1 MPLDATIRILAIKR
15 IEPLIEERRFYFGRV
30 ADRIDRAMETRGVGR
45 SAALLQAI
53 HDACVGEIEART
65 LLAWSAVKD
74 VLAAAALQH
83 SETLAA
89 ELLAIVDKGARRA
102 DVREVLRRR
111 IDTMGGVISD
121 AAEFDLDGPT
131 LRALAKRE
139 SDIDLYVLAL
149 ISKLKFE
156 RLPADS
162 IVNNFHGPVG
172 AYQIGPTSATTVT
185 QISNSA
191 DSEALRRALDLV
203 EASLPAAANS
213 PGLMA
218 DEVLEL
224 VDETRAELAKARPN
238 SIRLRI
244 VASGVA
250 TAIQS
255 IGMLQPAYQA
265 LKAALLPFGVLL
277 P

>member
-1 MPLDATIRILAIKR
+1 MGSGPPYLDTRANLRARAKWLISRHKDLQGWYSLRKLRIA
-15 IEPLIEERRFYFGRV
+15 P
-30 ADRIDRAMETRGVGR
+30 RG
-45 SAALLQAI
+45 
-53 HDACVGEIEART
+53 HDEART

-74 VLAAAALQH
+74 VLGAAALQH

-111 IDTMGGVISD
+111 IDTRGGAISD
-121 AAEFDLDGPT
+121 PAEFDLDGPT
-131 LRALAKRE
+131 LRAIAKRE

-149 ISKLKFE
+149 ISKLKVE
-156 RLPADS
+156 RLPEDS
-162 IVNNFHGPVG
+162 IVNNFRGPVG
-172 AYQIGPTSATTVT
+172 AYQIGPASATTVT

-250 TAIQS
+250 TAIQT
-255 IGMLQPAYQA
+255 IGILQPAYQA

>member
-1 MPLDATIRILAIKR
+1 MPLDSAIRILAIKR

-121 AAEFDLDGPT
+121 TAEFDLDGPT

-172 AYQIGPTSATTVT
+172 AYQIGPASTTTVT

-213 PGLMA
+213 PGLI
-218 DEVLEL
+218 D
-224 VDETRAELAKARPN
+224 R
-238 SIRLRI
+238 
-244 VASGVA
+244 
-250 TAIQS
+250 
-255 IGMLQPAYQA
+255 
-265 LKAALLPFGVLL
+265 
-277 P
+277 

>member
-1 MPLDATIRILAIKR
+1 
-15 IEPLIEERRFYFGRV
+15 
-30 ADRIDRAMETRGVGR
+30 
-45 SAALLQAI
+45 
-53 HDACVGEIEART
+53 
-65 LLAWSAVKD
+65 
-74 VLAAAALQH
+74 
-83 SETLAA
+83 
-89 ELLAIVDKGARRA
+89 
-102 DVREVLRRR
+102 
-111 IDTMGGVISD
+111 MGGVISD

-172 AYQIGPTSATTVT
+172 AYQIGPTSAATVT

-250 TAIQS
+250 TAIQT
-255 IGMLQPAYQA
+255 IGILQPAYQA

>member
-1 MPLDATIRILAIKR
+1 MPLDATIRVLAIKR

-30 ADRIDRAMETRGVGR
+30 VERIDSAMQIKGMGR
-45 SAALLQAI
+45 SGALLQAI
-53 HDACVGEIEART
+53 HDACVSEVEART

-74 VLAAAALQH
+74 VLAAAGVQH
-83 SETLAA
+83 TETLAS

-102 DVREVLRRR
+102 DVRDVLRRR
-111 IDTMGGVISD
+111 IDSIGGTSD

-139 SDIDLYVLAL
+139 SDIDLYTLAL
-149 ISKLKFE
+149 VSKLAFE
-156 RLPADS
+156 HLPADS

-172 AYQIGPTSATTVT
+172 AHEIGAASTPTAT
-185 QISNSA
+185 QINNSA
-191 DSEALRRALDLV
+191 DSDALRRALDLV
-203 EASLPAAANS
+203 EVSLPAAATS
-213 PGLMA
+213 PGLLIG
-218 DEVLEL
+218 EVLEL

-238 SIRLRI
+238 AIRFRTI
-244 VASGVA
+244 ASGVA
-250 TAIQS
+250 TAIQP
-255 IGMLQPAYQA
+255 IGTLQPAYQA

>member
-1 MPLDATIRILAIKR
+1 MPLDAAIRVLAIKR

-30 ADRIDRAMETRGVGR
+30 ADRIDRAMETRGMGR

-74 VLAAAALQH
+74 VLAAAGLQH

-111 IDTMGGVISD
+111 IDIMGAAISD

-149 ISKLKFE
+149 IRKLKFE

-172 AYQIGPTSATTVT
+172 AYQIAPASAATVT

-224 VDETRAELAKARPN
+224 VDETRAELARRART
-238 SIRLRI
+238 R
-244 VASGVA
+244 SGFA
-250 TAIQS
+250 
-255 IGMLQPAYQA
+255 
-265 LKAALLPFGVLL
+265 
-277 P
+277 

>member
-1 MPLDATIRILAIKR
+1 
-15 IEPLIEERRFYFGRV
+15 
-30 ADRIDRAMETRGVGR
+30 VG
-45 SAALLQAI
+45 
-53 HDACVGEIEART
+53 G
-65 LLAWSAVKD
+65 
-74 VLAAAALQH
+74 
-83 SETLAA
+83 
-89 ELLAIVDKGARRA
+89 
-102 DVREVLRRR
+102 
-111 IDTMGGVISD
+111 
-121 AAEFDLDGPT
+121 
-131 LRALAKRE
+131 
-139 SDIDLYVLAL
+139 
-149 ISKLKFE
+149 
-156 RLPADS
+156 
-162 IVNNFHGPVG
+162 
-172 AYQIGPTSATTVT
+172 YQIGPTSAATVT

-250 TAIQS
+250 TAIQT

>member
-1 MPLDATIRILAIKR
+1 
-15 IEPLIEERRFYFGRV
+15 
-30 ADRIDRAMETRGVGR
+30 
-45 SAALLQAI
+45 
-53 HDACVGEIEART
+53 
-65 LLAWSAVKD
+65 
-74 VLAAAALQH
+74 
-83 SETLAA
+83 
-89 ELLAIVDKGARRA
+89 
-102 DVREVLRRR
+102 
-111 IDTMGGVISD
+111 MGGVIQD

-162 IVNNFHGPVG
+162 VVNNFHGPVG
-172 AYQIGPTSATTVT
+172 TYQIGPASPTAVT
-185 QISNSA
+185 QINNSA

-218 DEVLEL
+218 EEVLEL

-250 TAIQS
+250 TAIQTV
-255 IGMLQPAYQA
+255 GVLQPAYQA